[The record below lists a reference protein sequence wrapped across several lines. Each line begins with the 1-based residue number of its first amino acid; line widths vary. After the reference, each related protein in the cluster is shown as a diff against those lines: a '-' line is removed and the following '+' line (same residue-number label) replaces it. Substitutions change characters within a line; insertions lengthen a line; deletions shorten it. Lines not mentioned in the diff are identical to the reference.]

1 MELGVPEGVV
11 VDSEYNE
18 IESIRKS
25 ARDWKETAEVLAIE
39 LGDIKYAQEAY
50 WDIQDGLYA
59 KVRERIKS
67 IE

>member
-1 MELGVPEGVV
+1 M
-11 VDSEYNE
+11 DSEYNE

-59 KVRERIKS
+59 KIRERLKAC
-67 IE
+67 E